1 MSHERSTQFSFTN
14 LHHGAGGGAFGA
26 FGVAGVLSV
35 WKLGHGQEA
44 YYLEAVA
51 RGVEDYYVGGEAPGR
66 WIGSGGTALGLVG
79 EVDATDLHAVL
90 SGRDPSSGARLGQT
104 HRVPGFDLTFRAPKS
119 VSVLFGLGDPGVSRQ
134 VRDAHDEAWEVALDF
149 AERHVVWSRR
159 GHGGTELVRGEGL
172 IAAAF
177 RHRTSRNGDPH
188 LHTHV
193 LVANMVRGDD
203 GRWATLDGR
212 WLYTWAKTIGY
223 VYEAQLR
230 HNLTVAMGVEWGQVS
245 EGIADIAHIP
255 IEVLKGFSSRR
266 AEIDERMA
274 IRNQHSARAAMYAA
288 LDTRQ
293 TKQPEP
299 DVVELRTRWARQAR
313 GMGYDPARLRDALG
327 RSEPADLTDSARL
340 VVEDRLLGPDGLTRN
355 ESSFDRRDIIQAWCN
370 SLPAGAPVARIEE
383 LTERL
388 IDRHQTAPLH
398 NVATVAG
405 PAIRDVAGRPISALP
420 PQERWTTF
428 ELLETERRALATAR
442 SLLASER
449 AVCSEDD
456 VLAALRDAPRLSD
469 EQVRAVVQMT
479 RSGNGLDVLTA
490 PAGAGK
496 TYAFAAA
503 REAWQSAGYR
513 VIGAAHTAIAAD
525 ELWRAGGIAS
535 TTIARLRIGIDRGE
549 PGGFDDRTVLVV
561 DEAGTAGTRDLAR
574 LLDEVAAKG
583 AKVVLVGD
591 PKQLPEI
598 AAGGLF
604 AALTRQQPVIEL
616 RDNHRQQ
623 HEWEVEA
630 LSQLRDGNTIAA
642 LHAYLDHDR
651 ITVGY
656 DAAHTKALLV
666 ADWWAAFVAGDDA
679 VMLAGR
685 RAETAELNMCGHVR
699 ADAAGMLT
707 GPTLHV
713 AGVPIQAGDKV
724 MMLRNDRRLQVS
736 NGNRGHVGSVDPETR
751 TMRVR
756 LARGAVV
763 DLPARYV
770 DAGHVGLA
778 YAMTVNKAHGT
789 TCDQTMTLVDDL
801 LYRELAYEAM
811 SRGRHHNH
819 IYISHATMADLE
831 LDFEDGPHAPVQPA
845 GDPLDMLAAGFER
858 RHAKQLA
865 LEGIASVPLE
875 AWSTADLL
883 AERDRAH
890 AVLREAP
897 PDSADDLVALVEARR
912 TAEATDRARRS
923 EVAELEERTRPWR
936 QRRQPDLEL
945 TRAQHRL
952 NESEH
957 RVAVVVREISGLEA
971 SEHRRASHLAAHH
984 SDRVELAEIDHVL
997 DHRLQTQ
1004 ISRVVKDPPSYITK
1018 TLGPRPTAG
1027 ESDRTWV
1034 KAVIKIERYRQEHD
1048 ITDRRTTIGPQPPT
1062 RDILGRHEWQRVTW
1076 TIEDARVTIF
1086 PAPQSV
1092 GRPGPEPAR
1101 ATLDMGL

>member
-1 MSHERSTQFSFTN
+1 
-14 LHHGAGGGAFGA
+14 
-26 FGVAGVLSV
+26 VLSV
-35 WKLGHGQEA
+35 WKLGHGQET

-51 RGVEDYYVGGEAPGR
+51 KGVEDYYVGGEAPGR
-66 WIGSGGTALGLVG
+66 WIGSGGKALGLVG
-79 EVDATDLHAVL
+79 EVDANDLHAVL
-90 SGRDPSSGARLGQT
+90 SGRDPSTGTRLGQA

-134 VRDAHDEAWEVALDF
+134 VRDAHDHALEVALDF

-159 GHGGTELVRGEGL
+159 GHGGTEQVRGEGL

-193 LVANMVRGDD
+193 LVANMVRGED
-203 GRWATLDGR
+203 GRWATLDAR
-212 WLYTWAKTIGY
+212 WIYTWAKTIGY

-230 HNLTVAMGVEWGQVS
+230 HNLTVALGVEWGAVS
-245 EGIADIAHIP
+245 KGIADIAHIP
-255 IEVLKGFSSRR
+255 AAVLKGFSSRR
-266 AEIDERMA
+266 AEIEERMA

-293 TKQPEP
+293 AKQPDP
-299 DVVELRTRWARQAR
+299 DVVDLRTRWARHAR
-313 GMGYDPARLRDALG
+313 EMGYDPAQLRDALG
-327 RSEPADLTDSARL
+327 RAEPAELTDAER
-340 VVEDRLLGPDGLTRN
+340 VAVEDRLLGPDGLTRN
-355 ESSFDRRDIIQAWCN
+355 ESSFDRRDIIQAWCD
-370 SLPAGAPVARIEE
+370 SLPAGAPVEHIEE
-383 LTERL
+383 LVELL

-398 NVATVAG
+398 NVAPVAG
-405 PAIRDVAGRPISALP
+405 PAIRDVAGRSISALP

-442 SLLASER
+442 SLLGAER
-449 AVCSEDD
+449 AVCSEDV

-490 PAGAGK
+490 PGGAGK

-503 REAWQSAGYR
+503 REAWERAGYR
-513 VIGAAHTAIAAD
+513 VIGAAHTGIAAD
-525 ELWRAGGIAS
+525 ELSRAGGIPS
-535 TTIARLRIGIDRGE
+535 TTIARLRIALDGDE
-549 PGGFDDRTVLVV
+549 PGGLDGRTVLVV

-574 LLDEVAAKG
+574 LLDEVAEKS
-583 AKVVLVGD
+583 AKVVLSGD

-604 AALTRQQPVIEL
+604 AALTQQQPAIEL

-623 HEWEVEA
+623 HEWEVDA
-630 LSQLRDGNTIAA
+630 LRQLRDGNTTAA

-656 DAAHTKALLV
+656 DAANTKGLLV
-666 ADWWAAFVAGDDA
+666 GDWWAAYVAGDDA

-685 RAETAELNMCGHVR
+685 RADVAELNMCGHVR
-699 ADAAGMLT
+699 ADDAGMLS

-724 MMLRNDRRLQVS
+724 MMLRNDRRLHVS
-736 NGNRGHVGSVDPETR
+736 NGNRGHVESVDPDER

-756 LARGAVV
+756 LARGVV
-763 DLPARYV
+763 DVPARYV

-789 TCDQTMTLVDDL
+789 TCDETMTLADDL

-811 SRGRHHNH
+811 SRGRHDNH
-819 IYISHATMADLE
+819 IYMSRSTVADLE
-831 LDFEDGPHAPVQPA
+831 LGFEDGPHAPIQP
-845 GDPLDMLAAGFER
+845 GQDPLDVLAAGFER

-865 LEGIASVPLE
+865 LDGIANVPLE
-875 AWSTADLL
+875 GWSTADLL
-883 AERDRAH
+883 AECDRIH

-897 PDSADDLVALVEARR
+897 PDRAADLAALVAARR
-912 TAEATDRARRS
+912 EAEAAVRARRS
-923 EVAELEERTRPWR
+923 EVAELEGRTRPWR
-936 QRRQPDLEL
+936 ERRQPDHEL

-952 NESEH
+952 GESEQ
-957 RVAVVVREISGLEA
+957 RLDGIVRQIGGLEE
-971 SEHRRASHLAAHH
+971 SQHRRASFLAAHDA
-984 SDRVELAEIDHVL
+984 DRVELAEVDHVL
-997 DHRLQTQ
+997 DKRLQTQ
-1004 ISRVVKDPPSYITK
+1004 IARVVKDPPSYIAK
-1018 TLGPRPTAG
+1018 SLGPRPAVG
-1027 ESDRTWV
+1027 EADRAWV
-1034 KAVIKIERYRQEHD
+1034 KAVIEIETYRQD
-1048 ITDRRTTIGPQPPT
+1048 NNITDRRTTLGPEPPT
-1062 RDILGRHEWQRVTW
+1062 RHIFGQHEWHRVNW
-1076 TIEDARVTIF
+1076 AIEDAKDTIF
-1086 PAPQSV
+1086 PAMQPV
-1092 GRPGPEPAR
+1092 GRPGPELTGPS
-1101 ATLDMGL
+1101 LDIDL